1 MTKRAYQE
9 RFYPT
14 AEQAELLARSFGCA
28 RFVWNN
34 TLKHRTDAFYQN
46 GEVIPHSALE
56 KRLVQLKQDFSWL
69 NEVSSVIFQQL
80 LRDQQQAFKHFWEK
94 RAGYPRFK
102 SKHRG
107 QSIRLTK
114 AAFRFKDGHLFIAKS
129 SEPLNIHWSFKDGLP
144 SEPSAITISK
154 DAAGR
159 YFVSMLC
166 EFESEPMPVVNKTVG
181 IDLGLKDLF
190 VTSDGFKSGNPKYT
204 EQYEAKLAYLQR
216 KLAKKRKGSRNR
228 NKLRLKVARV
238 HTKIADCRRDATHKA
253 TRTLINENQVVCVE
267 SLAVKNMIKHPR
279 LAKPIADAHWGEF
292 VRQLKYKAQWVG
304 RTVVE
309 IDRGFPSSK
318 RCPTPGCGHIN
329 ETLPLEVREW
339 SCPSC
344 GTVHDRDIAAAI
356 NIKTAGLAGLASGAT
371 GTGATTGVVA

>member
-1 MTKRAYQE
+1 MMKRAYQE

-14 AEQAELLARSFGCA
+14 AEQADLLARSFGCA

-46 GEVIPHSALE
+46 GEVIPHWALE

-69 NEVSSVIFQQL
+69 NEVSS
-80 LRDQQQAFKHFWEK
+80 
-94 RAGYPRFK
+94 
-102 SKHRG
+102 
-107 QSIRLTK
+107 
-114 AAFRFKDGHLFIAKS
+114 
-129 SEPLNIHWSFKDGLP
+129 
-144 SEPSAITISK
+144 
-154 DAAGR
+154 
-159 YFVSMLC
+159 
-166 EFESEPMPVVNKTVG
+166 
-181 IDLGLKDLF
+181 

-253 TRTLINENQVVCVE
+253 SRTLINENQVVCVE

-329 ETLPLEVREW
+329 KMLPLEVREW